1 MAGSAC
7 NFGALV
13 RRVANKGGTKG
24 EFVIRKTRQ
33 NCDLFFFVRKL

>member
-13 RRVANKGGTKG
+13 QRVANEGGTKG

-33 NCDLFFFVRKL
+33 ITRLLFFVRKL

>member
-13 RRVANKGGTKG
+13 RHVANEGGPRG
-24 EFVIRKTRQ
+24 RFVIRKTRQ
-33 NCDLFFFVRKL
+33 TTRLLFFVRKL